1 MATTL
6 ALYLMPEYDIDYQ
19 NFYSGRISQKLAEF
33 SEHSIGIKWLA
44 SGELSDNVCTLTF
57 EQKPSSI
64 VSEDVM
70 ADMARL
76 FVDWADIKND
86 NIIDDILIDGVSI
99 MTDATEEDE

>member
-6 ALYLMPEYDIDYQ
+6 SLYLMPEYDIDYQ

-33 SEHSIGIKWLA
+33 SEHSVGIKWLA
-44 SGELSDNVCTLTF
+44 SGELSDNVCSFTF

>member
-6 ALYLMPEYDIDYQ
+6 SLHLMPEYDINYQ

-33 SEHSIGIKWLA
+33 SEHSAGIKWLA
-44 SGELSDNVCTLTF
+44 SGELINNVCTFTF

-64 VSEDVM
+64 VNEDVM

-76 FVDWADIKND
+76 FVEWANIKDD
-86 NIIDDILIDGVSI
+86 NIIDDICIDGVSI
-99 MTDATEEDE
+99 MTNDTEEDE

>member
-6 ALYLMPEYDIDYQ
+6 SLYLMPEYDIDYQ

-33 SEHSIGIKWLA
+33 SEHSLGIKWLA
-44 SGELSDNVCTLTF
+44 SGELINNVCTFTF

-76 FVDWADIKND
+76 FVEWADIKND
-86 NIIDDILIDGVSI
+86 NIIDDIRIDGVSI
-99 MTDATEEDE
+99 MSDDTEEDE